1 MSDTSRLNA
10 TYDRIVCAL
19 AGLCLSAETRIKSAP
34 GDELVIRL
42 PVENLRAAVAV
53 LVNQLGVTHLTTITG
68 EDLTPEL
75 TLKYHFW
82 QERGFTLEVE
92 LPGEA
97 PVVATIV
104 DLVPGA
110 ALYERE
116 VYGMFGIAVEGH
128 PDLQPLLLPD
138 GWEGPP
144 PLRKEG
150 DRD

>member
-1 MSDTSRLNA
+1 MSDASRPNA
-10 TYDRIVCAL
+10 THDTIASAL

-42 PVENLRAAVAV
+42 PVENLREAVAL

-68 EDLTPEL
+68 EDLPPHL

-82 QERGFTLEVE
+82 QKRGFTLEVE

-97 PVVATIV
+97 PVVASIV
-104 DLVPGA
+104 DLIPGA

-116 VYGMFGIAVEGH
+116 VHGMFGIAVEGH

-144 PLRKEG
+144 PLRKEVHSG
-150 DRD
+150 

>member
-1 MSDTSRLNA
+1 MSEASVLN
-10 TYDRIVCAL
+10 TTHGSIVRTL
-19 AGLCLSAETRIKSAP
+19 AGLTLSAETRIKSAP

-53 LVNQLGVTHLTTITG
+53 LVDQLGVTHLTTITG
-68 EDLTPEL
+68 EDLPPQL

-82 QERGFTLEVE
+82 QGRGFTLEVE

-97 PVVATIV
+97 PVVASIV
-104 DLVPGA
+104 DLIPGA

-116 VYGMFGIAVEGH
+116 VHGMFGIAVEGH

-150 DRD
+150 DRG

>member
-1 MSDTSRLNA
+1 MSEASRLDA
-10 TYDRIVCAL
+10 TRNPIVCAL

-53 LVNQLGVTHLTTITG
+53 LINQLGVTHLTTITG
-68 EDLTPEL
+68 EDLPPQL

-82 QERGFTLEVE
+82 QKRGFTLEVE

-97 PVVATIV
+97 PVAASIV
-104 DLVPGA
+104 DLIPGA

-116 VYGMFGIAVEGH
+116 VYGMFGVAFEGH

-138 GWEGPP
+138 GWDGAP
-144 PLRKEG
+144 PLRKEVHSG
-150 DRD
+150 

>member
-1 MSDTSRLNA
+1 MSEASCLDTTHNPIAS
-10 TYDRIVCAL
+10 AL
-19 AGLCLSAETRIKSAP
+19 AGLYVSAETRIRSAP
-34 GDELVIRL
+34 GDELVIHL
-42 PVENLRAAVAV
+42 PVENLRAAVTV

-68 EDLTPEL
+68 EDLPPQI

-82 QERGFTLEVE
+82 QDRGFTLEVE

-97 PVVATIV
+97 PAVASIV
-104 DLVPGA
+104 DLIPGA

-116 VYGMFGIAVEGH
+116 VHGMFGVAVDGH

-144 PLRKEG
+144 PLRKEVHG
-150 DRD
+150 G